1 MQAADTRIESSTESA
16 TAVRRGH
23 IQKWRTRRVNLALCD
38 VRTHMHRSGGR
49 QPPVV
54 YGNAAATA
62 WRNCSRDI
70 RPIHWRA
77 PAQLRYHIHGGLTP
91 AALASECERVPAKL
105 RLLRCTNAHAPGAGA
120 SAPRGSRNRTG
131 KGVRLLPWT
140 NACAPGAGGV
150 SPPWLAE
157 PHRQGSATFAMP
169 ERMCTRSGGRQ
180 PPRGSR
186 NRTGKGVR
194 LLPWTNACAPGAGG
208 VSPPWLA
215 ESHRQGSA
223 TFAMHERVC
232 TRSGGPQLPVARET
246 APARECDFCDGRT
259 HMHRSGGR
267 QPPVVHGNARARAF
281 ASPSARLP
289 TVHQRTPTQSRCY
302 ILDNIHGGLTPAALV
317 TGEFALACAW
327 RFLLHARS
335 RNHGGLTPAAL
346 VSECERLPAKLP
358 LLRWT
363 NACAPRAGG
372 VSPPWLAEPHVQ
384 VRSRHGQ
391 RDCRP
396 CISGLRCSRGATS
409 STTFTAG

>member
-194 LLPWTNACAPGAGG
+194 LLRCTNACAPGAGG
-208 VSPPWLA
+208 LSTPWLA
-215 ESHRQGSA
+215 KPHRQGSA
-223 TFAMHERVC
+223 TFATDERTC
-232 TRSGGPQLPVARET
+232 TG
-246 APARECDFCDGRT
+246 
-259 HMHRSGGR
+259 
-267 QPPVVHGNARARAF
+267 
-281 ASPSARLP
+281 
-289 TVHQRTPTQSRCY
+289 
-302 ILDNIHGGLTPAALV
+302 
-317 TGEFALACAW
+317 
-327 RFLLHARS
+327 
-335 RNHGGLTPAAL
+335 
-346 VSECERLPAKLP
+346 
-358 LLRWT
+358 
-363 NACAPRAGG
+363 AGG
-372 VSPPWLAEPHVQ
+372 VSPPWFTATHVQ
-384 VRSRHGQ
+384 GRSRHGQ

-396 CISGLRCSRGATS
+396 CTSDLRCSRDPTRLGTGCSSQNSATCISGLRRSRGATP
-409 STTFTAG
+409 TTTPTAG